1 VQGKHTTDEANR
13 LRDSRGRQEAVVAQ
27 ALRAQRAVQDGAQLD
42 PCTSASTILPLAALV
57 ELLRE

>member
-42 PCTSASTILPLAALV
+42 PCTSASTAPHPCSTR